1 MKFYLLFYFL
11 IIPFFGYCQITSAEL
26 KTISK
31 NLKDPKSL
39 YFNDRLIFKFKMMP
53 KSLDSIEAKHLYYGR
68 NFIPNKVFTNDEDFI
83 KLADAFQE
91 GKFEQCTVLG
101 KAIYAKDPT
110 NLDVILILL
119 RSYDYLKDAN
129 NFAHYITQLRLLTN
143 AIKESGDGK
152 TEKTAFVV
160 NSVDDEYIF
169 LNILNVGKD
178 FIRKSKAI
186 KEGMIDIWEKDD
198 TKIYIKTIYLK

>member
-1 MKFYLLFYFL
+1 ML
-11 IIPFFGYCQITSAEL
+11 PFFGYCQMTNSEL
-26 KTISK
+26 NTISK

-53 KSLDSIEAKHLYYGR
+53 KSLDSLEAKHLYYGR
-68 NFIPNKVFTNDEDFI
+68 NFITNKVFTNDEVFV

-91 GKFEQCTVLG
+91 GNYEQSIVLG
-101 KAIYAKDPT
+101 KTVYVKDPT

-152 TEKTAFVV
+152 SEKTAFVV
-160 NSVDDEYIF
+160 NSVGDEYIF
-169 LNILNVGKD
+169 LNILNVGQD
-178 FIRKSKAI
+178 FTRKSKAT
-186 KEGMIDIWEKDD
+186 KDGMIDIWEKDD
-198 TKIYIKTIYLK
+198 TKIYIKIIYLN